1 MKKKR
6 KRKNGSKKLHCL
18 NDFNNT
24 NTYFRSKKKTVWIT
38 LQKIELVIL
47 CTDIV

>member
-24 NTYFRSKKKTVWIT
+24 NTNFRSEKR
-38 LQKIELVIL
+38 QYR
-47 CTDIV
+47 